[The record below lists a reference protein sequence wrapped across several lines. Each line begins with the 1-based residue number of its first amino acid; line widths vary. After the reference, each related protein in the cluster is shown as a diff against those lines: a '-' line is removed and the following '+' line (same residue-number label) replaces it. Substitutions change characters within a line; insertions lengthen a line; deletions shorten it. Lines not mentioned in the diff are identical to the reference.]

1 MKLLSPAHVAEA
13 LGIKPQSLRLRRM
26 KGQGPPFIR
35 LSDSPT
41 GRAYYRES
49 EFNAWLAARPSR
61 MGTAE
66 EKQAALPCASAPLH
80 APTVPESV
88 GEGSGATSTTSRA
101 F

>member
-66 EKQAALPCASAPLH
+66 EKQAARPCTPAPLH
-80 APTVPESV
+80 GPTLPASV
-88 GEGSGATSTTSRA
+88 CEGSGGTSTPS
-101 F
+101 

>member
-1 MKLLSPAHVAEA
+1 MKLLSPVAVAAA

-61 MGTAE
+61 MGTGE
-66 EKQAALPCASAPLH
+66 EKQAARHSCDVRAGG
-80 APTVPESV
+80 PTVPESV
-88 GEGSGATSTTSRA
+88 GEGSCATSTPS
-101 F
+101 